1 MNWTRLPG
9 TCPLAICA
17 FLAFVPLPAFSAEPP
32 PAKALEDVSDF
43 FLNNGMEV
51 VVIPDHRA
59 PVVTHMVW
67 YKIGSADEPPGKS
80 GIAHF
85 FEHLM
90 FKGTKNHPQG
100 EFSAAVTEI
109 GGNENAFTTADYTA
123 FHQTVAPSALPTMMR
138 FEADRMRNLVL
149 TDQVIG
155 PERDVIIEERRMRV
169 DNSPDA
175 VLGEEV
181 QATLFQNHP
190 YRIPVIGWLQ
200 EMQQL
205 NRTDAVAFYDK
216 YYAPNNAVLIV
227 AGDVTPDA
235 VRRQAEET
243 YGKVPR
249 GPDLPP
255 RIRPQEPEQNASR
268 AVTMRD
274 ERISVP
280 SFSKQWV
287 VPSYESAEPGEA
299 EAIDLLSEV
308 LGGGLQSRIYQDLVV
323 RDRLASSAGAYF
335 EGTTVDPTNF
345 AVFGA
350 PQGEHTL
357 EEVEKAVDAEIA
369 RLQAD
374 GVTDAEL
381 EKAKNRYVR
390 AMIFARD
397 SAAGMANIYGATLAT
412 GGTVEDVKKWPD
424 RIRAVTAAQV
434 QAVAKKY
441 LSPSH
446 SVAGYL
452 LPAEAETPAEADG
465 KEAPQPSVEAPAA
478 DAPSADPA
486 VQPGQPAA
494 GGAQP

>member
-1 MNWTRLPG
+1 M
-9 TCPLAICA
+9 
-17 FLAFVPLPAFSAEPP
+17 
-32 PAKALEDVSDF
+32 
-43 FLNNGMEV
+43 
-51 VVIPDHRA
+51 
-59 PVVTHMVW
+59 
-67 YKIGSADEPPGKS
+67 
-80 GIAHF
+80 
-85 FEHLM
+85 
-90 FKGTKNHPQG
+90 
-100 EFSAAVTEI
+100 
-109 GGNENAFTTADYTA
+109 
-123 FHQTVAPSALPTMMR
+123 
-138 FEADRMRNLVL
+138 
-149 TDQVIG
+149 IG

-169 DNSPDA
+169 DNNPDA

-227 AGDVTPDA
+227 AGDVAPDT
-235 VRRQAEET
+235 VRKLAEET

-268 AVTMRD
+268 TVTLRD

-323 RDRLASSAGAYF
+323 RDRVASSAGAYF

-345 AVFGA
+345 AVYGA

-357 EEVEKAVDAEIA
+357 EEVEKSVDAQIA
-369 RLQAD
+369 RLVEG

-381 EKAKNRYVR
+381 TKAKNRYVR

-397 SAAGMANIYGATLAT
+397 SAAGMANIYGSTLAT
-412 GGTVEDVKKWPD
+412 GGTVQDVREWPD

-434 QAVAKKY
+434 QAVARKY
-441 LSPSH
+441 LSPNH
-446 SVAGYL
+446 SVTGYL
-452 LPAEAETPAEADG
+452 LPAEAETPAQADG
-465 KEAPQPSVEAPAA
+465 ARAPTPAAEAASPEAPS
-478 DAPSADPA
+478 SDPA

-494 GGAQP
+494 EGAQP